1 MMHNA
6 PFISMNYV
14 LLLWIILMILIMT
27 HYSYLM
33 KIQSKLKVHMMLS
46 FSHIR
51 VELILTQGPE
61 VLYRDLS
68 L

>member
-1 MMHNA
+1 
-6 PFISMNYV
+6 MNYSYDPHYDS
-14 LLLWIILMILIMT
+14 LFILDEN
-27 HYSYLM
+27 
-33 KIQSKLKVHMMLS
+33 SKLKVHMMLS
-46 FSHIR
+46 FSCIR